1 MLTGFLTR
9 NIGWKLVSLGAA
21 VALWISV
28 ASEPELATIHS
39 VSVEY
44 KGVPDDLE
52 ISSNFVDSVSLE
64 MRGPAGRLRDL
75 GSAWPAV
82 VLDFSSVHQ
91 PGEQTFTLDERNV
104 SLPRGIQLVRVIPA
118 QLRFDFERRLVRG
131 VPVEVRLSAPHPGY
145 QVVGCEA
152 IPPQLGII
160 GPQSAVDR
168 THSVVT
174 DPVDISGVVGSE
186 QYRVNTYLAEKLVR
200 FQSSSHVIVR
210 VMVKKQ

>member
-1 MLTGFLTR
+1 VVTGFLTR
-9 NIGWKLVSLGAA
+9 NVGWKLLSLGAA

-28 ASEPELATIHS
+28 ASEPELATTHS

-52 ISSNFVDSVSLE
+52 ISSSFVDSVSLE

-75 GSAWPAV
+75 GGARPAV

-91 PGEQTFTLDERNV
+91 AGERTFTLDARNV
-104 SLPRGIQLVRVIPA
+104 NLPRGIQLVRVIPA
-118 QLRFDFERRLVRG
+118 QLRVAFERRLVRD
-131 VPVEVRLSAPHPGY
+131 VPVEVRLSAPHQGY
-145 QVVGCEA
+145 QVASSEA
-152 IPPQLGII
+152 IPPRLGII
-160 GPQSAVDR
+160 GPQSAVNR

-200 FQSSSHVIVR
+200 FQSASHVIVR
-210 VMVKKQ
+210 VAVKKQ